1 MVSVIQCKQD
11 DLVRRFAD
19 TSIDWAVIEKQLVT
33 WGEFYRAGK
42 KLTLKLSFN
51 YIDAGQSSTASL
63 GRLAKRGF
71 LSITQ

>member
-1 MVSVIQCKQD
+1 VVSVTQRKED
-11 DLVRRFAD
+11 DLVKRFAN
-19 TSIDWAVIEKQLVT
+19 TSIDWAVIEKQLLA

-51 YIDAGQSSTASL
+51 YVDAGLSSATSL

-71 LSITQ
+71 PSIT